1 MANSKVEVLEA
12 KGSRLRKD
20 LIVAMDDEKKLKK
33 QVKALTDEL
42 RVKKLLTMQKDEQI
56 QVAKQ
61 EVGSAG
67 AKAVQAY

>member
-20 LIVAMDDEKKLKK
+20 LIMAMDDENKLKK

-61 EVGSAG
+61 EVGSVG